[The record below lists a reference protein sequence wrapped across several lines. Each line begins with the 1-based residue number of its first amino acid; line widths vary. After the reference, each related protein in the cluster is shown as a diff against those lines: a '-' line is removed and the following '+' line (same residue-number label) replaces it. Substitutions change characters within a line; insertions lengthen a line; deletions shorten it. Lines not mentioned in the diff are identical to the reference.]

1 MYSVGLTQSKPVL
14 FKGQLHITTN
24 YNFICFE
31 KALKNFTGKIPQ
43 CLGKKKKELIT
54 KLIDKTS
61 HRCCLDLLVYWEESE
76 LDTNP
81 VRTIII
87 SDLREGLRGERERG
101 PRLYVYE
108 DRNLFEKEQNSAGS
122 RPRGHS

>member
-1 MYSVGLTQSKPVL
+1 MDSVGLAQPKPVL
-14 FKGQLHITTN
+14 FKGHLHITTN
-24 YNFICFE
+24 YIFICFE

-43 CLGKKKKELIT
+43 CLGKKKELIT

-61 HRCCLDLLVYWEESE
+61 HRRFLDLLEYWEESR

-87 SDLREGLRGERERG
+87 SELREGLR
-101 PRLYVYE
+101 
-108 DRNLFEKEQNSAGS
+108 
-122 RPRGHS
+122 